1 MSRAFPRVKVD
12 GGLCESVVMKRCPT
26 CHQSFTYELLRFCRF
41 DGSPLVSA
49 SREEATT
56 LLLPPVQLSTG
67 NLPRETRTEP
77 SLAKGQTPR
86 AAK

>member
-1 MSRAFPRVKVD
+1 MEPVSLKCVA
-12 GGLCESVVMKRCPT
+12 MKQCPT
-26 CHQSFTYELLRFCRF
+26 CHQSFTYELLKFCRF

-56 LLLPPVQLSTG
+56 MLLPVQLSTG
-67 NLPRETRTEP
+67 KLQGEARAEP
-77 SLAKGQTPR
+77 PLANGRTPR